1 MPSAQRGTRG
11 NDGYSPLVAFQE
23 EDGGPTSAE
32 LLASLLAE
40 PEAVLLELLVHL
52 QSLRPGLLQ
61 RAVAQVHAG
70 RKSRLTIRSPRGVQW
85 QIGDAANDEDL
96 LSSPEPAPKLPKEA
110 SEDGDVP
117 NGLEEAVV
125 KYNEDSAPH
134 RALSMSIPDIPIIQF
149 SAFTYFCQEDEGT
162 MQLDVMRIGDCSDV
176 SEVTFTTKDS
186 SAKQG
191 KHYTNVSCRIVFEEG
206 ESQCM
211 VEVPLLESSDWDTTL
226 EFAVE
231 LIPGD
236 GGLVNALLGRYL
248 YSARVKVIDNDKF
261 PTNKYAFEIDGNEIH
276 EAPKLGLFIE
286 YLKFNWSDPVVRSRS
301 IKFGCI
307 DQLHNLYD
315 FLHLFLNVYLVDYV
329 LNPEFND
336 DHLLFGFS
344 RELSL
349 LIIALTIL
357 VPFALLHFLSFVKA
371 NKCGV
376 GGSSRLRLQSALIR
390 KFLNYEA
397 GVRLKLRNGDLIM
410 GMTRDST
417 ALVGDGYKG
426 MLSVVKELGQLILM
440 LIYQFMAPIVFDRPF
455 SRLGFAPLI
464 AFPLLMGVFLV
475 ARDNMTSVLLSARNK
490 SQTGLVNAV
499 EETVGNY
506 RLVADYGQREK
517 SVRRFE
523 QAVKDFNTTN
533 RNTGVVLMN
542 SGYYAKYLS
551 ILAVVGYTLGGGMN
565 VLSGYM
571 TLGMFLNN
579 ISIFAK
585 IGSAW
590 GQIYKIFLDIST
602 IFPAMENIF
611 ISMNLPTDVAHRK
624 MVNRKIRKETAN
636 LRNQL
641 HEEDKL
647 KSNPNRSMPVPCDRM
662 RMKLGNLTFT
672 YHTSS
677 PSGGERTT
685 VLNQKGLLDI
695 QQGWLTCL
703 VGPRGGGKTTLLK
716 LIGGEILPNPDD
728 IGGAS
733 PSGGQFHVPSHLRTL
748 HVSGPMFFEGSILDN
763 LLFGVATGDDDGR
776 RDRVVEICTKLG
788 LGEEIVRHT
797 ALNDVHVWSDVFSAT
812 QCQLMSIATALIA
825 NPEVLCI
832 HKPTQYFDA
841 GTAHKVASVF
851 REFVDLKGLECPGPR
866 QSRRPRTCIMTT
878 ADNANLRFADA
889 VFNITA
895 DDGIQLVKDVDKYID
910 SPI

>member
-1 MPSAQRGTRG
+1 MPGVQRGDWG

-23 EDGGPTSAE
+23 PSDGDRPAE
-32 LLASLLAE
+32 LLAVLLAE
-40 PEAVLLELLVHL
+40 PEGVLLEMLAHL
-52 QSLRPGLLQ
+52 QTSCPGLLQ
-61 RAVAQVHAG
+61 RALANVHAG
-70 RKSRLTIRSPRGVQW
+70 RKSRLTIRSPRGVPW
-85 QIGDAANDEDL
+85 QIGNAAKEEDQF
-96 LSSPEPAPKLPKEA
+96 SSPELATEMPQDDC
-110 SEDGDVP
+110 SVP
-117 NGLEEAVV
+117 NAMEPEVL
-125 KYNEDSAPH
+125 KTHEDI
-134 RALSMSIPDIPIIQF
+134 IPQRTRKESSCPDVPIIQF

-162 MQLDVMRIGDCSDV
+162 MQLDVMRIGDCLKA
-176 SEVTFTTKDS
+176 SEVTFTTRDS

-191 KHYTNVSCRIVFEEG
+191 KHYTNVTCRIVFEKG

-231 LIPGD
+231 LIPGE
-236 GGLVNALLGRYL
+236 GGLVNAALGRYL

-261 PTNKYAFEIDGNEIH
+261 PTNKYASEIHGDAIH

-286 YLKFNWSDPVVRSRS
+286 YLKFNWSDPVVRGRS
-301 IKFGCI
+301 IKFACI

-315 FLHLFLNVYLVDYV
+315 FFHLFLNVYLVDYV

-336 DHLLFGFS
+336 DGLVLGLS
-344 RELSL
+344 RQLSL
-349 LIIALTIL
+349 LIIAIAELL
-357 VPFALLHFLSFVKA
+357 PFAALHFLAYIKA
-371 NKCGV
+371 EKCGV
-376 GGSSRLRLQSALIR
+376 GGTSRLRLQSALIR

-426 MLSVVKELGQLILM
+426 ILSVVKELGQLILM
-440 LIYQFMAPIVFDRPF
+440 LVYQFMAPVVFGRPF

-464 AFPLLMGVFLV
+464 AFPLLMGLFLMK
-475 ARDNMTSVLLSARNK
+475 RDEITSVLLSARNK

-523 QAVKDFNTTN
+523 HAVKDFNTTN
-533 RNTGVVLMN
+533 RNTGLVLLN
-542 SGYYAKYLS
+542 SAYYSKWLS
-551 ILAVVGYTLGGGMN
+551 VIAIVGYTLGGGMN

-602 IFPAMENIF
+602 IFPAMQNIF

-624 MVNRKIRKETAN
+624 KVNRKIRRETAA
-636 LRNQL
+636 LRAQL

-647 KSNPNRSMPVPCDRM
+647 NPNQAVPCDRM
-662 RMKLGNLTFT
+662 RIKLGNLTFT

-677 PSGGERTT
+677 PSGDKHTT

-728 IGGAS
+728 IGSGAAPRAS
-733 PSGGQFHVPSHLRTL
+733 PGREGQFHMPSHLRTL
-748 HVSGPMFFEGSILDN
+748 HVSGPLFFEGTILDN
-763 LLFGVATGDDDGR
+763 LLFGVAAGDDDGR
-776 RDRVVEICTKLG
+776 RERVVEICTKLG
-788 LGEEIVRHT
+788 LKEEVVRHT
-797 ALNDVHVWSDVFSAT
+797 ASNDKHVWSDVFSAT
-812 QCQLMSIATALIA
+812 QCQLLSIATALIA

-832 HKPTQYFDA
+832 HKPTQYFDSE
-841 GTAHKVASVF
+841 TAQKVASVF
-851 REFVDLKGLECPGPR
+851 REFVDTKGLECPGPR
-866 QSRRPRTCIMTT
+866 RARRPRTCIMTT
-878 ADNANLRFADA
+878 ADTANLRYAHA

-895 DDGIQLVKDVDKYID
+895 KSGIRLVKWADKAQ
-910 SPI
+910 